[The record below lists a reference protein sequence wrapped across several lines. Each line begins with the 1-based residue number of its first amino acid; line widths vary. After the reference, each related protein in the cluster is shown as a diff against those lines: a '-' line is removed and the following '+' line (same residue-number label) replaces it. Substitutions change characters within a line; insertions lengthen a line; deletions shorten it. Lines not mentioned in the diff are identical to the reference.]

1 MLVGNLKCYAWDTEV
16 GSKKSLYN
24 FETDDW
30 GFLCLGVWFLS
41 DFLMHNFTSMTNTLQ
56 NHRNN
61 WRVRNFVLKNDLPKK
76 MNENAWRED

>member
-30 GFLCLGVWFLS
+30 GFLCLGV
-41 DFLMHNFTSMTNTLQ
+41 
-56 NHRNN
+56 
-61 WRVRNFVLKNDLPKK
+61 
-76 MNENAWRED
+76 